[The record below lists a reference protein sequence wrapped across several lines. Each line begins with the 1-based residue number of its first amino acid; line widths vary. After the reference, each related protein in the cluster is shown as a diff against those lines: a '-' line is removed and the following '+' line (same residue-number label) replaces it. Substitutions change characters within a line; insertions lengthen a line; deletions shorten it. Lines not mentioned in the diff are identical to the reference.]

1 MKIKESS
8 LLRLNSL
15 EKKSW
20 LLLFALSGV
29 TIVFS
34 TPHLTVSTF
43 LGGALIILDF
53 RIIRTTIEELFIR
66 KGRLK
71 VYYLVLFVFR
81 LLVLAAALLVLLSY
95 QIVIP
100 SGFLIGLSALPL
112 GIIGEAL
119 VMLRK
124 QERMLEI

>member
-8 LLRLNSL
+8 LPRLSSL

-20 LLLFALSGV
+20 CLLFILSGV
-29 TIVFS
+29 TIFFS
-34 TPHLTVSTF
+34 TPHFTFSAF
-43 LGGALIILDF
+43 LGGALILLDF
-53 RIIRTTIEELFIR
+53 RIIHTTIEELFIR
-66 KGRLK
+66 RGRLK
-71 VYYLVLFVFR
+71 VFYLILFVFR

-100 SGFLIGLSALPL
+100 SGFLVGLSALPL
-112 GIIGEAL
+112 GIIGGAL